1 MGTVLKHKTLR
12 THAVVSSTLRSVITH
27 RKKKQEAEVGAAPAA
42 MS

>member
-1 MGTVLKHKTLR
+1 MGTVLKHKALR

-27 RKKKQEAEVGAAPAA
+27 RKKQEAEVGAAPAA